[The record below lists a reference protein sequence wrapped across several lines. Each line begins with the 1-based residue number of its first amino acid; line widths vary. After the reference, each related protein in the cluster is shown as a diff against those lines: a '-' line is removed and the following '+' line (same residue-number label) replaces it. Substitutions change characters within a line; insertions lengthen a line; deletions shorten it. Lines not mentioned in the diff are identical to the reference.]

1 MRINEIDARLSE
13 IKKRLD
19 DPNLSLE
26 EIGKLEKEVD
36 SLLEEKRQ
44 IKQAAE
50 TRQKTINDVLSG
62 KGTPLNWFKS
72 VDERGVNKM
81 DIEKNDNREL
91 QELETRAFQKY
102 LTGGIKTMTDV
113 EQRALATSGAAAV
126 MPIHIMNQLITSE
139 KYSDLLY
146 RATVL
151 NEPGAAKV
159 YIPIAS
165 NSAASWKI
173 ENSDVDGDNNSYE
186 KSPTLTKIELG
197 GYELYRW
204 MRISAATMALSTPE
218 FERLMMDLI
227 SAEVIE
233 TLEKSFIDGTGIGQ
247 PKGLDNL
254 TWATGTNQILTADAS
269 TPIGASHIAQALALL
284 PQKYARGAIILVNSD
299 TLYNTISLLQG
310 TAEYA
315 FDLSNGAQRFMGKE
329 IVVSEH
335 MADDTIYIVNPREL
349 YVRFAAP
356 LAVESNRS
364 SGFTQASID
373 LRALTVVDAA
383 WNQKACVRV
392 AKGIGE

>member
-1 MRINEIDARLSE
+1 
-13 IKKRLD
+13 
-19 DPNLSLE
+19 
-26 EIGKLEKEVD
+26 
-36 SLLEEKRQ
+36 
-44 IKQAAE
+44 
-50 TRQKTINDVLSG
+50 
-62 KGTPLNWFKS
+62 
-72 VDERGVNKM
+72 
-81 DIEKNDNREL
+81 
-91 QELETRAFQKY
+91 
-102 LTGGIKTMTDV
+102 
-113 EQRALATSGAAAV
+113 
-126 MPIHIMNQLITSE
+126 
-139 KYSDLLY
+139 
-146 RATVL
+146 
-151 NEPGAAKV
+151 

-204 MRISAATMALSTPE
+204 MRISAATMALSTSE
-218 FERLMMDLI
+218 FERHMMDLI

-233 TLEKSFIDGTGIGQ
+233 TLEKSFIDGTGTGQ

-254 TWATGTNQILTADAS
+254 TWVTGTNQILTNDAS
-269 TPIGASHIAQALALL
+269 TPIAASDIAAGLALL

-329 IVVSEH
+329 IIVSEH

-383 WNQKACVRV
+383 WNPKACVKV
-392 AKGIGE
+392 GLGGA